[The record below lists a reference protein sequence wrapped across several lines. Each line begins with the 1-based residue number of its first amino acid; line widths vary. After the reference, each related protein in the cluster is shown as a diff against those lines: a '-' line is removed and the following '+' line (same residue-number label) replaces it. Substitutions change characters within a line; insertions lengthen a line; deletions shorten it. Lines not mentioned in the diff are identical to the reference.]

1 MEEPVAS
8 KGTIDKEEK
17 ELNIL
22 EFMKE
27 NNLTLSNDEIFLELW
42 TSLYN
47 KKEILITPN
56 LLLFLSNG
64 NEKNTVQILDHDF
77 KYLKKCFLRFLR
89 ENNIEFE
96 QINYQD
102 SKCKNYDYILND
114 IKKYRFQNITS

>member
-8 KGTIDKEEK
+8 KGTIDSIKEEK

-64 NEKNTVQILDHDF
+64 N
-77 KYLKKCFLRFLR
+77 C
-89 ENNIEFE
+89 
-96 QINYQD
+96 
-102 SKCKNYDYILND
+102 
-114 IKKYRFQNITS
+114 